1 MKKKFSFLLVL
12 LLALATFLAACGG
25 NNGNNGNNAA
35 NNGNNANSGNNG
47 GEEEPAA
54 EERAQVLN
62 LLESS
67 EIPSMDA
74 ALATDSVSFNVMNQV
89 YEGLYRLGEN
99 DEAVLG
105 MAAEEPTISE
115 DGKTYTFKIR
125 DAVWSNGDPVTAND
139 FEYAWKKALNPDT
152 AAEYAYIMYDIKN
165 AEAVNA
171 GDLPLEEL
179 GVKAVDEKTLEV
191 QLETAV
197 PYFNALLSFATFYPQ
212 NEAFVTEQGDQ
223 YGLEANTSVYNGPFV
238 LSDWKHEQSFQLQK
252 NADYWEADVVQ
263 LEEINFNIVKDTA
276 TGVNLYETE
285 KADIAGLS
293 AEFVDQY
300 GNDEN
305 FKTRADT
312 AVYFLRFNQAD
323 PVLANVNA
331 RKAIDMA
338 WDKQGLVDVLL
349 NNGSIPAY
357 YLVPQ
362 EFVYGPDG
370 TDFRESNGNFNE
382 TDIAAAQEAWA
393 TAKEEAGFEEATLEL
408 LNYDSESSRK
418 IGEFLKEELERNLEG
433 LTVTISQQPFAQKL
447 DLESAGDYQMSFA
460 GWGPD
465 YPDPMTFV
473 DMFVTDGAHNQMGY
487 SNPEYDQLI
496 EDAKTTLL
504 DDEQARWDAM
514 LKAEQILFEDA
525 AISPMYQRGV
535 AYLERPYV
543 KGVLRHAFGADS
555 SYKWAHIE

>member
-25 NNGNNGNNAA
+25 NNGNNGNNAG

-47 GEEEPAA
+47 GEEEPAE

-62 LLESS
+62 LLEAS

-105 MAAEEPTISE
+105 MAAEEPTVSE

-165 AEAVNA
+165 AEGVNS
-171 GDLPLEEL
+171 GDLPLDEL

-191 QLETAV
+191 QLETQV
-197 PYFNALLSFATFYPQ
+197 PYFDALLSFATFYPQ

-223 YGLEANTSVYNGPFV
+223 YGLEANTSIYNGPFV

-312 AVYFLRFNQAD
+312 AVYFLRFNQGNET
-323 PVLANVNA
+323 LANVNA

-370 TDFRESNGNFNE
+370 TDFRETNGNFNE
-382 TDIAAAQEAWA
+382 TDIEAAKEAWA
-393 TAKEEAGFEEATLEL
+393 KAKEEVGFEEVSLEL

-418 IGEFLKEELERNLEG
+418 VGEFLKEELERNLEG

-447 DLESAGDYQMSFA
+447 DLESAGDYDFSFA

-487 SNPEYDQLI
+487 SNPDYDKLI
-496 EDAKTTLL
+496 EDSKTTLL

-514 LKAEQILFEDA
+514 LEAEKILFEDA

-543 KGVLRHAFGADS
+543 KGILRHAFGADA

>member
-25 NNGNNGNNAA
+25 NNGNNAATNNG
-35 NNGNNANSGNNG
+35 GNNANSGNNG
-47 GEEEPAA
+47 GEEEAPA

-74 ALATDSVSFNVMNQV
+74 SLATDAVSFNVMNQV

-99 DEAVLG
+99 DAAVLG

-125 DAVWSNGDPVTAND
+125 DAKWSNGEAVTAND

-152 AAEYAYIMYDIKN
+152 AAEYAYIMYDLKN

-171 GDLPLEEL
+171 GDLPLDEL
-179 GVKAVDEKTLEV
+179 GVKATDEKTLEV
-191 QLETAV
+191 QLESAV
-197 PYFNALLSFATFYPQ
+197 PYFKELLSFATFYPQ
-212 NEAFVTEQGDQ
+212 NEAYVTEQGDQ
-223 YGLEANTSVYNGPFV
+223 YGLEANTSIYNGPFV
-238 LSDWKHEQSFQLQK
+238 MSDWKHEQSFQVQK
-252 NADYWEADVVQ
+252 NPDYWEADAVQ
-263 LEEINFNIVKDTA
+263 LEEINWNIVKDTA

-285 KADIAGLS
+285 KADVAGLS

-300 GNDEN
+300 ANDEN
-305 FKTRADT
+305 FKTRSLT
-312 AVYFLRFNQAD
+312 SVYFLRFNQENET
-323 PVLANVNA
+323 LANVNA

-338 WDKQGLVDVLL
+338 WDKQGMVDVLL

-370 TDFRESNGNFNE
+370 TDFREANGNFNE
-382 TDIAAAQEAWA
+382 TNVEAAKEAWA
-393 TAKEEAGFEEATLEL
+393 KAKEEVGFEEVSLEL
-408 LNYDSESSRK
+408 LNYDSENSRK
-418 IGEFLKEELERNLEG
+418 IGEFLKEQLETNLEG

-447 DLESAGDYQMSFA
+447 DLETAGDYDFSFA

-487 SNPEYDQLI
+487 SNSEYDQLI

-504 DDEQARWDAM
+504 GDPEARWEAM

-525 AISPMYQRGV
+525 AISPMYQSGS

-543 KGVLRHAFGADS
+543 QGILRHAFGADN

>member
-25 NNGNNGNNAA
+25 NNGNNGNNAG

-47 GEEEPAA
+47 GEEEPAE

-74 ALATDSVSFNVMNQV
+74 ALATDAVSFNVMNQV

-105 MAAEEPTISE
+105 MAAEEPTVSE
-115 DGKTYTFKIR
+115 DGTTYTFKIR

-165 AEAVNA
+165 AEGVNS
-171 GDLPLEEL
+171 GDLPLDEL

-191 QLETAV
+191 QLETQV
-197 PYFNALLSFATFYPQ
+197 PYFDALLSFATFYPQ

-223 YGLEANTSVYNGPFV
+223 YGLEANTSIYNGPFV

-312 AVYFLRFNQAD
+312 AVYFLRFNQLNET
-323 PVLANVNA
+323 LANVNA

-370 TDFRESNGNFNE
+370 TDFRETNGNFNE
-382 TDIAAAQEAWA
+382 TDIEAAKEAWA
-393 TAKEEAGFEEATLEL
+393 KAKEEVGFEEVSLEL

-418 IGEFLKEELERNLEG
+418 VGEFLKEELERNLEG

-447 DLESAGDYQMSFA
+447 DLESAGDYDFSFA

-487 SNPEYDQLI
+487 SNPDYDKLI
-496 EDAKTTLL
+496 EDSKTTLL

-514 LKAEQILFEDA
+514 LEAEKILFEDA

-543 KGVLRHAFGADS
+543 KGILRHAFGADA